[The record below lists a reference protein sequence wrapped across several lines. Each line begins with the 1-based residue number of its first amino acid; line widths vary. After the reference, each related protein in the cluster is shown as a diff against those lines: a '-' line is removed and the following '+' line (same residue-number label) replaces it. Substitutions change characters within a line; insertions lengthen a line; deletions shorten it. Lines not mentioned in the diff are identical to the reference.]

1 MANPTTYGTA
11 HLYGISGTVADA
23 TVLSFDLNQKC
34 AIEEQ
39 TENESGQ
46 VIERRYDD
54 QHDEGTI
61 TIKIRS
67 AYVPPVPGDLL
78 VYETVSYEITEVG
91 KKQVNKGFRTVE
103 LKIKKSE
110 HIAYS

>member
-11 HLYGISGTVADA
+11 HLYGVSGTIANV
-23 TVLSFDLNQKC
+23 TVLSADFSQKNL
-34 AIEEQ
+34 IEDT

-54 QHDEGTI
+54 LQDEGTI
-61 TIKIRS
+61 TVKIRT
-67 AYVPPVPGDLL
+67 AYTIPTAGATL
-78 VYETVSYEITEVG
+78 VYETITYEITEVG

-103 LKIKKSE
+103 LKVKKSE
-110 HIAYS
+110 HISYP